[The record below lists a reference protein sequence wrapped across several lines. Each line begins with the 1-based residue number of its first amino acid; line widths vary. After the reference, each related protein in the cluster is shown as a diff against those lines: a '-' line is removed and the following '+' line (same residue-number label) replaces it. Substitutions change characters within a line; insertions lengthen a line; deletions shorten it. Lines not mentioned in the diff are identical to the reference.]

1 MLILSRFSL
10 GVHHEKGGTKAANS
24 QRGQFSISN
33 LPDRAYLGK
42 EQLIAAWVG
51 QRKIGTTEGEN
62 NVKIVYIGAAD
73 VLAEALIERL
83 SKEGNDA
90 YLLSDQELPGKRES
104 GFKYRFYRNI
114 QNGSALNKILSSI
127 SPDYII
133 FAGNHYINGAYSEE
147 EEEDVAQ
154 FAKVL
159 QVLPKLPGV
168 KVALLS
174 SIEVYGGVK
183 TPADEDCERR
193 PVTQRG
199 LRFVREEILL
209 ELYRQQ
215 YGIEG
220 IILRSSQLYSDQARE
235 GNQDF
240 LSAAFTQVGHL
251 SEGEHIAD
259 EVFQPLHVSDF
270 ADALNRVI
278 NGGLRDVYN
287 VCGSFQVWKR

>member
-1 MLILSRFSL
+1 M
-10 GVHHEKGGTKAANS
+10 
-24 QRGQFSISN
+24 
-33 LPDRAYLGK
+33 
-42 EQLIAAWVG
+42 
-51 QRKIGTTEGEN
+51 
-62 NVKIVYIGAAD
+62 KIVYIGAAD

-147 EEEDVAQ
+147 EEEDVTQ

-193 PVTQRG
+193 HPAG
-199 LRFVREEILL
+199 
-209 ELYRQQ
+209 
-215 YGIEG
+215 
-220 IILRSSQLYSDQARE
+220 
-235 GNQDF
+235 
-240 LSAAFTQVGHL
+240 AAL
-251 SEGEHIAD
+251 CA
-259 EVFQPLHVSDF
+259 
-270 ADALNRVI
+270 
-278 NGGLRDVYN
+278 GGD
-287 VCGSFQVWKR
+287 SP